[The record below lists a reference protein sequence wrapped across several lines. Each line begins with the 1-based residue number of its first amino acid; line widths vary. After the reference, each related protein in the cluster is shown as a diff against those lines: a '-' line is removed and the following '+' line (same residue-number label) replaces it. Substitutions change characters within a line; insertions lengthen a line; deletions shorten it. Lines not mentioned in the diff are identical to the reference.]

1 MVALPTEPNH
11 ISVEPIILDLD
22 ESKLL
27 PSTEEMLN
35 TLQEAS
41 SRCLSWL

>member
-11 ISVEPIILDLD
+11 ISVEPITLDLD
-22 ESKLL
+22 ESKPL
-27 PSTEEMLN
+27 PSTEEMLDL
-35 TLQEAS
+35 LQETS